1 MVDDGG
7 GVAGGQ
13 YEGKGPWACGEAVRR
28 FDGGR
33 GLECER
39 ETVTEPRVESGRCRP
54 DVGLSQSPG
63 EARREEEV
71 LGRWDCGN
79 DSEARSTR
87 TPLFS
92 VSLALH
98 LRLTR
103 AHYAV
108 MTLPPSATID
118 N

>member
-1 MVDDGG
+1 MMVVVWRGDNTR
-7 GVAGGQ
+7 
-13 YEGKGPWACGEAVRR
+13 GK
-28 FDGGR
+28 DR
-33 GLECER
+33 GLVVKRSADLTGDVGSSAECER